1 MKQLCASGESRGSGF
16 RLQLLQVFMDL
27 FDAELQKESVGPES
41 GSDAKERLLKFLQ
54 EVPASELLHIK
65 FSEIVQM
72 TRCTPRHLSR
82 IFREVVGMSFR
93 DKHAELRL
101 HRACELLANSESKV
115 VDVALESGYQSL
127 SLFNQMFARRFG
139 MSPGKWR
146 QKRRNLRHN
155 RNLPAFQSRLLARR

>member
-1 MKQLCASGESRGSGF
+1 
-16 RLQLLQVFMDL
+16 
-27 FDAELQKESVGPES
+27 
-41 GSDAKERLLKFLQ
+41 
-54 EVPASELLHIK
+54 
-65 FSEIVQM
+65 M

-82 IFREVVGMSFR
+82 IFRDVVGMSFR

-101 HRACELLANSESKV
+101 HRACELLATSESKV

-146 QKRRNLRHN
+146 QKRRNAKLDRS
-155 RNLPAFQSRLLARR
+155 LPAVLGRLHARR